1 MWPRLTFQSET
12 RSLCVR
18 FTFSF
23 TVNTSLTL
31 PASCYYCCQHAG
43 RAVLV
48 HSGAEKSPGRGP
60 TTRVWGKKTLMWAF
74 RTPEVAFSRKSQRS
88 SSVDAFVP
96 VFSSEQCNHHFI
108 QQRVFLQWKMH
119 KRGLLFVYGTHSCF
133 LCFFWASLHV
143 SVKADAALR
152 RTAWTGGGGLQ
163 LKQLKQHALCQIC
176 RWMCRQVSAEPG
188 DAEVSWLWHQIT
200 VQHQLSAGF

>member
-12 RSLCVR
+12 RSLCVC

-60 TTRVWGKKTLMWAF
+60 TTRVWGKKTLKWAF
-74 RTPEVAFSRKSQRS
+74 RTPEVARREAALWMHVFQFLAQS
-88 SSVDAFVP
+88 SATITLYSKEC
-96 VFSSEQCNHHFI
+96 FSSERCTKDDCCLCTALIHVSF
-108 QQRVFLQWKMH
+108 VSSGPPCMCQWK
-119 KRGLLFVYGTHSCF
+119 
-133 LCFFWASLHV
+133 
-143 SVKADAALR
+143 LR

-163 LKQLKQHALCQIC
+163 LKQRKQHAPCQIC
-176 RWMCRQVSAEPG
+176 RWMCRQVSAEPD